1 MPYRCARRFA
11 IHRVNMTTAANR
23 IFCAIDTTDLD
34 HAVGMAG
41 ALAPSLGGLKVGLE
55 FFNAHGAEGVR
66 RIAAAGA
73 RLFLDL
79 KFHDIPNT
87 VAGAVRAVV
96 TGCWPF
102 MLNVHAAGGAAM
114 MRAAALAAG
123 EAAAKAGV
131 PRPVLIAVTV
141 LTSLDDDDLRA
152 IGQLGPTGEQV
163 IRLAELAQRCGLDG
177 VVCSPHEIKRLR
189 SVCGGGFTLV
199 APGIRPVGS
208 GGDDQKRV
216 MTPAQAVRDG
226 ADYLVIG
233 RPITGAAEP
242 VEAARRIAVE
252 IAAEIAAGQ
261 LAERAGGA

>member
-1 MPYRCARRFA
+1 
-11 IHRVNMTTAANR
+11 MTAAANR
-23 IFCAIDTTDLD
+23 IFCAIDTTDLG
-34 HAVGMAG
+34 HAVGLAQ
-41 ALAPSLGGLKVGLE
+41 ALAPNLGGLKIGLE
-55 FFNAHGAEGVR
+55 FFNSHGAEGAR
-66 RIAAAGA
+66 RIAATGA

-87 VAGAVRAVV
+87 VAGAVRAAVA
-96 TGCWPF
+96 GCRPF
-102 MLNVHAAGGAAM
+102 MLNVHASGGANM

-131 PRPVLIAVTV
+131 PRPILIAVTV

-152 IGQLGPTGEQV
+152 IGQAGPASEQV
-163 IRLAELAQRCGLDG
+163 TRLAELAQRCGLDG
-177 VVCSPHEIKRLR
+177 VVCSPQEIKRLR
-189 SVCGGGFTLV
+189 SACGGGFTLV
-199 APGIRPVGS
+199 VPGIRPIGS

-242 VEAARRIAVE
+242 VAAAQRIAVE
-252 IAAEIAAGQ
+252 ITAEIAASQ
-261 LAERAGGA
+261 LAERVGGV

>member
-1 MPYRCARRFA
+1 
-11 IHRVNMTTAANR
+11 MTAPASR

-34 HAVGMAG
+34 RAAALAG
-41 ALAPSLGGLKVGLE
+41 ALAPHLGGLKLGLE
-55 FFNAHGAEGVR
+55 FFNAHGAAGAR
-66 RIAAAGA
+66 RIAEAGA

-87 VAGAVRAVV
+87 VAGAVRAAVV
-96 TGCWPF
+96 GCRPF

-114 MRAAALAAG
+114 MQAAALAAG

-141 LTSLDDDDLRA
+141 LTSLDDDDLKA
-152 IGQLGPTGEQV
+152 IGQVGPTGEQV

-199 APGIRPVGS
+199 VPGIRPAGS
-208 GGDDQKRV
+208 DGDDQKRI
-216 MTPAQAVRDG
+216 MTPALAVRDG

-252 IAAEIAAGQ
+252 ITAEIAAAQ
-261 LAERAGGA
+261 LAERVGGV